1 MIYLSFCFLSQKSH
15 IPYRDSKLTR
25 ILQESLGGNSRTTII
40 ICCSPASFNEMETK
54 STLEFGKRAKTI
66 KNTVI
71 VNEELTA
78 EEWKRRY
85 ERERDK
91 VNKLK
96 SQVSRME
103 SELNRWRGGEN
114 VPLDE
119 QANLKDLETSTLSL
133 SESVQNL
140 SSVAGSASNVA
151 LITHMTTSEPLSNEE
166 RMKFEEER
174 TRLYAQLDEKDDEID
189 KYSQHVEKLKEQMLE
204 QEELISSSRRDNE
217 LLQAEMSRIQQENES
232 AKEEVKEVLQ
242 ALEELAVNYDQKS
255 QEVENRNREF
265 ETLSEDLNAK
275 LSTLNLAQSELGQ
288 MKEQSIHQRK
298 RLNEMLTNLMKDLGE
313 IGVVLGAKPSSVIG
327 ELKVLGDSSK
337 IEDEFTVARL
347 YISKMKSEIKALV
360 TVSFVQIKKNFFLSV
375 RCFLKHYLL
384 SFTCFH
390 LLIILMFCLT
400 AMSTIGILS
409 NEF

>member
-1 MIYLSFCFLSQKSH
+1 
-15 IPYRDSKLTR
+15 
-25 ILQESLGGNSRTTII
+25 
-40 ICCSPASFNEMETK
+40 METK
-54 STLEFGKRAKTI
+54 STLEFGRRAKTI

-85 ERERDK
+85 EREREK
-91 VNKLK
+91 VNKLRA
-96 SQVSRME
+96 QISRLEM
-103 SELNRWRGGEN
+103 ELNRWRAGES

-119 QANLKDLETSTLSL
+119 QANLKDLEASTLSL

-140 SSVAGSASNVA
+140 SNVSGPISVNPS
-151 LITHMTTSEPLSNEE
+151 IPYITSEPLSNEE

-189 KYSQHVEKLKEQMLE
+189 KYSQLIEKLKEQIID
-204 QEELISSSRRDNE
+204 QEELIGSSRRDHE
-217 LLQAEMSRIQQENES
+217 SLQAEMARIQQENES

-255 QEVENRNREF
+255 QEVESRNLEF
-265 ETLSEDLNAK
+265 ESLSEDLNSK
-275 LSTLNLAQSELGQ
+275 LGVLNTTQSELQQ

-313 IGVVLGAKPSSVIG
+313 IGIILGANPSSVIG
-327 ELKVLGDSSK
+327 ELKIAGDSNK

-347 YISKMKSEIKALV
+347 YISKMKSEVKALAS
-360 TVSFVQIKKNFFLSV
+360 VSIFYSH
-375 RCFLKHYLL
+375 LK
-384 SFTCFH
+384 
-390 LLIILMFCLT
+390 
-400 AMSTIGILS
+400 
-409 NEF
+409 